1 MEQQLAYRKPT
12 KAACKKALDETI
24 PDLILDQNFS
34 DATVEFL
41 TNKIMQHVAAKFK
54 ELQYEPYK
62 FIFHVVLTEERGQG
76 LRVQVGGYWDAN
88 NDVLVAAK
96 YVSKKDLCCHVTV
109 FSVVLY

>member
-1 MEQQLAYRKPT
+1 MDQRLAYRKPT
-12 KAACKKALDETI
+12 KAACRRALDETI

-34 DATVEFL
+34 DATVEYF
-41 TNKIMQHVAAKFK
+41 TNKIMQHVTAKFK
-54 ELQYEPYK
+54 GFQYEPYK

>member
-12 KAACKKALDETI
+12 KATCRRALDETI
-24 PDLILDQNFS
+24 SDLILDQNVS

-41 TNKIMQHVAAKFK
+41 TNKIEQHVAANFK
-54 ELQYEPYK
+54 E
-62 FIFHVVLTEERGQG
+62 ERRQG

-96 YVSKKDLCCHVTV
+96 YASKKELCFNMTV
-109 FSVVLY
+109 FAVFLH